1 MKRAIEEKDS
11 EKLRLLQNQLLER
24 ETETIT
30 NVGVNLIDLRGFNDR
45 IRSRNELDVISLTE
59 DDLAFLLAN
68 LNSSQ
73 VS

>member
-11 EKLRLLQNQLLER
+11 EKLRLLQNELLER

-59 DDLAFLLAN
+59 DDLALLLAN